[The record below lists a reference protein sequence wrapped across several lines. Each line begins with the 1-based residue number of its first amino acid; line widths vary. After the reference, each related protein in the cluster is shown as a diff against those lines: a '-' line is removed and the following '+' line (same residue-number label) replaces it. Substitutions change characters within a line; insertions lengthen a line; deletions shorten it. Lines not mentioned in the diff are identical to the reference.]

1 MTIGTPRHDAAA
13 ADPLAR
19 AEETALSL
27 PRRIQAWM
35 REHALPLFLVGL
47 LVLFAFVVLFPR
59 IVITIRPG
67 HEGVMWK
74 RLTGTQ
80 IDTVYTEGT
89 HLIWPW
95 NVMYIYELRLNRV
108 DAVVPV
114 LSTDGLEID
123 IDVSI
128 RYRPVSKS
136 VPQLHQEVGPDY
148 VNRIIIPE
156 VVTAVREVMG
166 RYRPE
171 QLYTLRTVEMQR
183 EIVARAATQVQDRFV
198 IIDDVLIRRIALP
211 AVVQAAIQSKLRQEQ
226 EALEYAFRLDKER
239 AEAERKRIEAG
250 GIADFQ
256 RIIAVGLTPAY
267 LDYKGIEAT
276 LELSRSPNSKIVV
289 VGSGPSGLPLILN
302 PDR

>member
-1 MTIGTPRHDAAA
+1 MNAGIPNDDPVI
-13 ADPLAR
+13 DPLTD
-19 AEETALSL
+19 AEEAALTL
-27 PRRIQAWM
+27 PQRLRARI

-47 LVLFAFVVLFPR
+47 LLVFAFVVLFPR
-59 IVITIRPG
+59 IVITVRPG

-74 RLTGTQ
+74 RLSGTQ

-108 DAVVPV
+108 DAMVPV

-136 VPQLHQEVGPDY
+136 VPQLHKEVGPDY
-148 VNRIIIPE
+148 VNRIIVPE

-166 RYRPE
+166 KYRPE

-183 EIVARAATQVQDRFV
+183 EIVSRAALQVQDRFV
-198 IIDDVLIRRIALP
+198 IIDDVLIKRIVLP
-211 AVVQAAIQSKLRQEQ
+211 TVVQAAIQSKLRQEQ

-256 RIIAVGLTPAY
+256 RIVSLGLTPAY
-267 LDYKGIEAT
+267 LNYKGIEAT
-276 LELSRSPNSKIVV
+276 LELSRSPNSKVVV
-289 VGSGPSGLPLILN
+289 VGSGPNGLPLILN
-302 PDR
+302 TER